1 MDLGTTPAQDALRAE
16 VSEWLAATS
25 IPEPVGDLDTRF
37 EQLRVWQQQLY
48 DAGFL
53 GWGWPEE
60 FGGRGG
66 SLVDQLVVYEE
77 LTRRPAPMPAG
88 LVGLEVIGPT
98 IAHFATPEQGARY
111 IRPLLRGDEIWSQ
124 GFSEPDAGSDLASL
138 KTRAVVDEDGFRVT
152 GQKVWTSWAQFSQ
165 WCAVLARTDPD
176 APKHRGI
183 SFLLVDLDSPGVEV
197 RPLAQPSGEKE
208 FSELFLDEVFVPR
221 ANLLGG
227 LNDGWNVT
235 MKALSFER
243 GPAMI
248 RQSAAMR
255 SALDEV
261 IEQLAAQPDTD
272 DANTALL
279 DRLGEAIVLVDVM
292 RARTYRIADRVRSG
306 EEGAEDSIDK
316 LFLTRVEQ
324 TLFGT
329 ALDLLAPDRTVI
341 RESDNDGRWLRDY
354 LFGRAAS
361 IYGGT
366 SEIQRN
372 IVAQRVLG
380 LGRS

>member
-16 VSEWLAATS
+16 VSTWLATTS
-25 IPEPVGDLDTRF
+25 IPEPMADLDTRF

-53 GWGWPEE
+53 GWGWPEDY
-60 FGGRGG
+60 GGRGG

-77 LTRRPAPMPAG
+77 LTRARAPMPAG

-98 IAHFATPEQGARY
+98 IAHFATSEQGR
-111 IRPLLRGDEIWSQ
+111 RHVPPLLRGDEIWSQ

-138 KTRAVVDEDGFRVT
+138 KTRAVVTDDGFRVT

-183 SFLLVDLDSPGVEV
+183 SFLLVDLSSPGVEV
-197 RPLAQPSGEKE
+197 RPLAQPSGEEE
-208 FSELFLDEVFVPR
+208 FSELFLDDVFVPR
-221 ANLLGG
+221 GNLLGG

-255 SALDEV
+255 AALDELT
-261 IEQLAAQPDTD
+261 ERLATRPDVQSD
-272 DANTALL
+272 TALL
-279 DRLGEAIVLVDVM
+279 DRVGEAMVLVEVM
-292 RARTYRIADRVRSG
+292 RARSYRIADRVRTG
-306 EEGAEDSIDK
+306 EESAEDSIDK

-329 ALDLLAPDRTVI
+329 ALDLLASDRTVVGSA
-341 RESDNDGRWLRDY
+341 EGDGRWLREY

-372 IVAQRVLG
+372 IVAQRVLD